1 MIDKKT
7 CMLNN
12 ISFYIAQKLQQ
23 LIENKIAENL
33 QVLNDDVSQN
43 IDNLIEFT
51 KETIILISKY
61 SIEKQ
66 DCLNKKILEIK
77 EHIKNIRQN
86 QNDISEKRTN
96 FIKVKICFNM

>member
-1 MIDKKT
+1 
-7 CMLNN
+7 MLNN

-23 LIENKIAENL
+23 LIENKIAEDL

-51 KETIILISKY
+51 KETVISISKY

-66 DCLNKKILEIK
+66 DCLNKQILEIK
-77 EHIKNIRQN
+77 EHIKNIR
-86 QNDISEKRTN
+86 
-96 FIKVKICFNM
+96 